1 MTLGV
6 NKGETAVI
14 VLVMET
20 ATAGLVI
27 RGQIYLCLVVIELYD
42 PGKLLYSPS
51 YFVKA
56 LPDFQATSHLL
67 RLLCPC

>member
-20 ATAGLVI
+20 ATSGLVI
-27 RGQIYLCLVVIELYD
+27 KGQIYLSLVAIELYD

-51 YFVKA
+51 YLVKA
-56 LPDFQATSHLL
+56 LPDFQSTSHLL